1 MDLFT
6 LWLVGHYVDE
16 RPVQPP
22 CVVKITQSMRGE
34 AGEPLAD
41 RVKRLIQATG
51 DDKDV
56 LFYGEI
62 KVALKRIGSFDIHD
76 INQLAIS
83 LRGMVKG
90 SSQAT
95 GPCCD
100 TRGDESFHH
109 RAKTSGA
116 LHPS

>member
-41 RVKRLIQATG
+41 RVKRLIQATRG
-51 DDKDV
+51 AFRINPTQFPNKPHPKSKKDK
-56 LFYGEI
+56 
-62 KVALKRIGSFDIHD
+62 
-76 INQLAIS
+76 
-83 LRGMVKG
+83 
-90 SSQAT
+90 
-95 GPCCD
+95 
-100 TRGDESFHH
+100 
-109 RAKTSGA
+109 
-116 LHPS
+116 